1 MNRRSVEGQ
10 QTWTIG
16 GDDSVDVL
24 CFNRVDDIVTAT
36 RDVVAVF
43 ENCDF
48 LLLKAS
54 ARCLCI
60 TRAIYDMGKVVRTLS
75 LNSSTN
81 ESYLSGRSQACT
93 LEE

>member
-1 MNRRSVEGQ
+1 MGEGR
-10 QTWTIG
+10 QTWSIS
-16 GDDSVDVL
+16 GDDSIDVF

-43 ENCDF
+43 ENRDF

-60 TRAIYDMGKVVRTLS
+60 TKAIYGMGKVVRTLS
-75 LNSSTN
+75 LNSSTK

-93 LEE
+93 LGE